1 MPLMRY
7 WGLQE
12 DNSDKQLSLRI
23 RRIIYDELQPVSSET
38 NQDKKAGIK
47 TKKKKSMNISKNR
60 LLCVQ
65 IIF

>member
-23 RRIIYDELQPVSSET
+23 RRIIYDELHPVSSET

-47 TKKKKSMNISKNR
+47 TKKKS
-60 LLCVQ
+60 LEYQ
-65 IIF
+65 